1 MLIQVG
7 DVKKI
12 SKNVSDERRRG
23 GGEVIDWADEERK
36 EQRAVTEKLT
46 GQTVCERPSL
56 MP

>member
-1 MLIQVG
+1 MKSNRLDEDEG
-7 DVKKI
+7 KKR
-12 SKNVSDERRRG
+12 E
-23 GGEVIDWADEERK
+23 DEERK